1 MMWKKIVYG
10 FILAVFLFIVYS
22 QFLPAQDEDSNKRET
37 LEKMLRE
44 ELKKPAPLRIKE
56 KITGIIP
63 RPVLPEEEFVVKKI
77 VVKGAG
83 AISRQKIEEITALFK
98 GKKMAGTQLQEC
110 ADKITRLYWDKG
122 YITSYS
128 YITKVDTKRGF
139 VVIKVVEGKIG
150 KVIVRGNKYYST
162 RLLKRRLGV
171 KTGEIFDVNVLKQ
184 NLFVINK
191 HPDRRVRLKINLTK
205 KEGVVDIVLLVKDRL
220 PFHVTFDGDN
230 YGSHYIFY
238 RRYRMLFNFNN
249 LTGRDDT
256 LQVKFQIAEANAH
269 KLADIDYRIPLSNDL
284 LFQLYL
290 LPDKRE
296 DYYYEREPMNMHK
309 RARKWYFYFYKDLI
323 NRPGC
328 TLTANIGFIYMD
340 IFWYA
345 YGHNVRSDRFRII
358 TGGIDLLK
366 KDKKSTTLI
375 SHIWEVGIPRMWGGA
390 AGKDP
395 NCSVLGA
402 GGDYKKTELI
412 VARRQKLFADIEY
425 FVKTHL
431 QLASHTLTGVNAF
444 SIGGYFGIIDMRG
457 YPRAQYFGDNGISIN
472 TGFSFPPFF
481 ISSDAVVPFSK
492 GTRWHDAL
500 RLFVFFD
507 CAQAWKKSPK
517 RAYEKASNPL
527 LAVNAT
533 DDEGRDTLRSA
544 GFGFTFSIPKKG
556 LSVRV
561 DLGWPL
567 TGKTPMDENHF
578 HKWVRITKV
587 F

>member
-1 MMWKKIVYG
+1 MLFTIICRLDIRGFLKELYFYIKERKQDMWKKVVCIF
-10 FILAVFLFIVYS
+10 FILVFLSGNYHNFI
-22 QFLPAQDEDSNKRET
+22 LAQDEDSDKRET
-37 LEKMLRE
+37 LEKMLRQ

-56 KITGIIP
+56 KITTVIPHPKLPLEIIYVRKFNITGASIVP
-63 RPVLPEEEFVVKKI
+63 ESEIDKILVLFKNKKI
-77 VVKGAG
+77 P
-83 AISRQKIEEITALFK
+83 
-98 GKKMAGTQLQEC
+98 GTKLQEC
-110 ADKITRLYWDKG
+110 ADKITKLYWEKG
-122 YITSYS
+122 YITSYA
-128 YITKVDTKRGF
+128 YITKVNIKEGI
-139 VVIKVVEGKIG
+139 VNIKVVEGKIG
-150 KVIVRGNKYYST
+150 KIIVEGNKYYSSD
-162 RLLKRRLGV
+162 LLKKRLGV
-171 KTGEIFDVNVLKQ
+171 ESGEIFDVNILKQ

-191 HPDRRVRLKINLTK
+191 HPDRRVKLKIELTD
-205 KEGVVDIVLLVKDRL
+205 KE
-220 PFHVTFDGDN
+220 
-230 YGSHYIFY
+230 
-238 RRYRMLFNFNN
+238 
-249 LTGRDDT
+249 
-256 LQVKFQIAEANAH
+256 
-269 KLADIDYRIPLSNDL
+269 SNDL

-358 TGGIDLLK
+358 TGGADLLK
-366 KDKKSTTLI
+366 KDEKSTTLI

-457 YPRAQYFGDNGISIN
+457 YPRAQYFGDSGISIN

-481 ISSDAVVPFSK
+481 ISSDALVPFSK

-500 RLFVFFD
+500 RLFIFFD

-527 LAVNAT
+527 LATNAT

>member
-1 MMWKKIVYG
+1 MWKKVICIFLIFIFLSGNYHN
-10 FILAVFLFIVYS
+10 FIL
-22 QFLPAQDEDSNKRET
+22 AQDEDSDKRET
-37 LEKMLRE
+37 LEKMLQE
-44 ELKKPAPLRIKE
+44 KLKKPAPLRIKE
-56 KITGIIP
+56 KITRIIP
-63 RPVLPEEEFVVKKI
+63 RPKLPLEMIYVSKFNVTGTTIIPKSDIDKVLVLFKNKKI
-77 VVKGAG
+77 
-83 AISRQKIEEITALFK
+83 T
-98 GKKMAGTQLQEC
+98 GTKLQEC
-110 ADKITRLYWDKG
+110 ADKITKLYWKRG
-122 YITSYS
+122 YITSYA
-128 YITKVDTKRGF
+128 YITKVN
-139 VVIKVVEGKIG
+139 IKEGTVNIRVVEGKIG
-150 KVIVRGNKYYST
+150 KIIVKGNKYYSSD
-162 RLLKRRLGV
+162 LLKKRLGV
-171 KTGEIFDVNVLKQ
+171 ESGEIFDVNVLKQ
-184 NLFVINK
+184 NLFIINK
-191 HPDRRVRLKINLTK
+191 HPDRRVKLKINLTK
-205 KEGVVDIVLLVKDRL
+205 EEGVVNIVLLVKDRL

-238 RRYRMLFNFNN
+238 RRYRTLFNFNN

-256 LQVKFQIAEANAH
+256 LQIKFQIAEANAH

-481 ISSDAVVPFSK
+481 LPRNAVVPFSK
-492 GTRWHDAL
+492 GAKWHDAL
-500 RLFVFFD
+500 RLFIFFD

-527 LAVNAT
+527 LSANAT